1 MVHFSGDKMKM
12 KLNEV
17 GWDVGLGPLDLQSNE
32 ALRGNDY
39 VLVNVTSYTV
49 VAVFLRCVEYFDK

>member
-1 MVHFSGDKMKM
+1 MKM

-39 VLVNVTSYTV
+39 VLVNLTSYTV
-49 VAVFLRCVEYFDK
+49 VVVFLRCVEYFDK

>member
-1 MVHFSGDKMKM
+1 MVHFSSDKMKM

-32 ALRGNDY
+32 ALRRNDY
-39 VLVNVTSYTV
+39 VLVNVASYTV
-49 VAVFLRCVEYFDK
+49 VVVFLRWVEYFDK

>member
-39 VLVNVTSYTV
+39 VLAHITSYTV
-49 VAVFLRCVEYFDK
+49 VIVFLRCVEYFDE